1 MATSVAAAPVE
12 QPGATAPVVG
22 VDLGGTKIAA
32 ALVAADGAL
41 LGPVLEAPTPAREGP
56 RAVLDAVASLVA
68 GVVAAGARTAPG
80 ALPAPTAV
88 GIGSAGVIDSDRGV
102 VVSATDAIADWPGTD
117 IASAVAGRLLAAGTA
132 PQGVPVHVD
141 NDVNAYAAGE
151 AWIGAGAGAAGVL
164 MVAVGTGVGGAV
176 VLDGRVHH
184 GARFLAGEMGHMP
197 SGPAGAEPCT
207 CGRTGHL
214 EAVAAGPQ
222 IARRYR
228 EATGAGVTGAQEV
241 ERLADAG
248 DAVARRVYREA
259 AVALGEAIAAV
270 VTVLDPE
277 RVIVSG
283 GLARSGE
290 VWWGPLRETVRAE
303 VLDLVA
309 ADLEIV
315 PAALGTT
322 APIVGAAHL
331 ARLRLPA
338 RLAAGA

>member
-1 MATSVAAAPVE
+1 MTTPL
-12 QPGATAPVVG
+12 TAGPDERPAGPVVG

-32 ALVAADGAL
+32 ALVDADGAL
-41 LGPVLEAPTPAREGP
+41 LGPVSRTPTPAREGP
-56 RAVLDAVASLVA
+56 RAVLDAVASLVT
-68 GVVAAGARTAPG
+68 GVVEAGARTGPG
-80 ALPAPTAV
+80 AV
-88 GIGSAGVIDSDRGV
+88 GIGSAGVIDAERGV
-102 VVSATDAIADWPGTD
+102 VVSATDAITGWPGTD
-117 IASAVAGRLLAAGTA
+117 IAGGVARRLLAAGVA
-132 PQGVPVHVD
+132 SQDLLVHVD

-228 EATGAGVTGAQEV
+228 EATGAVDVTGAHQV

-248 DAVARRVYREA
+248 DAVAQRVYREA
-259 AVALGEAIAAV
+259 AIALGKAIAAV

-283 GLARSGE
+283 GLARSGDL
-290 VWWGPLRETVRAE
+290 WWGPLRETVRAE
-303 VLDLVA
+303 VVGLVA
-309 ADLEIV
+309 DDLELV

-322 APIVGAAHL
+322 APIVGAAHQ
-331 ARLRLPA
+331 ARM
-338 RLAAGA
+338 RLAARRSAGA

>member
-117 IASAVAGRLLAAGTA
+117 IASAVTGRLLAAGTA
-132 PQGVPVHVD
+132 PQGVPVHID

-151 AWIGAGAGAAGVL
+151 A
-164 MVAVGTGVGGAV
+164 
-176 VLDGRVHH
+176 
-184 GARFLAGEMGHMP
+184 
-197 SGPAGAEPCT
+197 
-207 CGRTGHL
+207 
-214 EAVAAGPQ
+214 
-222 IARRYR
+222 
-228 EATGAGVTGAQEV
+228 
-241 ERLADAG
+241 
-248 DAVARRVYREA
+248 
-259 AVALGEAIAAV
+259 
-270 VTVLDPE
+270 
-277 RVIVSG
+277 
-283 GLARSGE
+283 
-290 VWWGPLRETVRAE
+290 
-303 VLDLVA
+303 
-309 ADLEIV
+309 
-315 PAALGTT
+315 
-322 APIVGAAHL
+322 
-331 ARLRLPA
+331 
-338 RLAAGA
+338 